1 MAASGNAGDVMS
13 SALRHADRP
22 TLMREMDTLL
32 ATTRMLQRI
41 VAVLASLLAFGGCLA
56 RPVPDALEGA
66 CRARLGARLGTW
78 TLASASPEVAAWT
91 RSRDFDPTM
100 ARGDFDGDG
109 RIDIALLVQAR
120 ATPVFPYPERIE
132 ASRVA
137 VCLDREAG
145 IELHVIE
152 ALYCADYIELA
163 VKGAVYHDIERQRE
177 DAYPSDGV
185 RTVCFKKASAT
196 YVYDGAGFRRIVD
209 GD

>member
-1 MAASGNAGDVMS
+1 MLRRLV
-13 SALRHADRP
+13 AL
-22 TLMREMDTLL
+22 
-32 ATTRMLQRI
+32 
-41 VAVLASLLAFGGCLA
+41 LASLFALAGCLG

-66 CRARLGARLGTW
+66 CRARLGARFDTW
-78 TLASASPEVAAWT
+78 TLASASPEVAGWT
-91 RSRDFDPTM
+91 RAREFDPTM

-109 RIDIALLVQAR
+109 RMDIALLVQAR
-120 ATPVFPYPERIE
+120 ATPVLSYPERIE

-137 VCLDREAG
+137 VCLDRPAG

-152 ALYCADYIELA
+152 SLYCADYIERA
-163 VKGAVYHDIERQRE
+163 VKGAVYHDIERERE

-196 YVYDGAGFRRIVD
+196 YLYDGTGFRRIVD